1 MSKLDNFIK
10 ALDDKTITDFT
21 TYLEN
26 SPTSFREV
34 MAERGIEVD
43 ALVAKGEPSVI
54 EVLIS
59 NGYATEHYEKWKT
72 HPDSR
77 VRGELARQGY
87 WPDFFIQ
94 DKKPDVR
101 CSVAVAYHEYIPQ
114 ILNRTESEWYGALHL
129 IENNLDMPIEILKL
143 FLETRESRKDVNGY
157 DVKPIQLRYDSLAKK
172 ATLLET
178 TMSPYDLFITHNPQW
193 VNGVPSDVVSKIL
206 DGYHLAEK
214 NNQME
219 LFKAVFG
226 KLHRANDWV
235 EYRQIAN
242 EVGLTPY

>member
-94 DKKPDVR
+94 DNHQ
-101 CSVAVAYHEYIPQ
+101 CI
-114 ILNRTESEWYGALHL
+114 RTC
-129 IENNLDMPIEILKL
+129 
-143 FLETRESRKDVNGY
+143 
-157 DVKPIQLRYDSLAKK
+157 
-172 ATLLET
+172 
-178 TMSPYDLFITHNPQW
+178 
-193 VNGVPSDVVSKIL
+193 
-206 DGYHLAEK
+206 
-214 NNQME
+214 
-219 LFKAVFG
+219 
-226 KLHRANDWV
+226 
-235 EYRQIAN
+235 
-242 EVGLTPY
+242 